1 MKPHIQVYF
10 CEHRHFLQDDWQA
23 EAFACLNASELSRY
37 HRFTRLQP
45 KRTFLLARLLL
56 KTALASR
63 LGRAASDIHLAA
75 SKNGK
80 PYIVDETELQLN
92 ISHSGKAL
100 AVAIADCT
108 LGIDVED
115 QLKLQKVLPLAGQ
128 YINDQA
134 AADIASTANAALA
147 LDRLTLYWTTLES
160 LVKFQDSS
168 IFKAR
173 REFVLPPAVCKDR
186 CSFNFAGQQFF
197 SLAVANDFRITLCSP
212 LSEHSCDFQQV
223 TPDTLNLL
231 HQGSV
236 SGADKVLQSAK
247 RASMQWTV
255 TKAATNDSSTATV

>member
-10 CEHRHFLQDDWQA
+10 CEHRHFLHDEWKA

-37 HRFTRLQP
+37 HRFTRSLPQ
-45 KRTFLLARLLL
+45 RTFLLTRLLL

-63 LGRAASDIHLAA
+63 LGRAASNIHLAA

-80 PYIVDETELQLN
+80 PYIEDETGLQLN

-100 AVAIADCT
+100 AVAIADCN

-115 QLKLQKVLPLAGQ
+115 HLKLQKVLPLAGQ

-134 AADIASTANAALA
+134 ASDIACASNAALA

-168 IFKAR
+168 IFKVR
-173 REFVLPPAVCKDR
+173 RAFVLPPAVCKDS

-212 LSEHSCDFQQV
+212 LSEQRCDFQQI

-231 HQGSV
+231 HQGST
-236 SGADKVLQSAK
+236 SGANKALQCSK
-247 RASMQWTV
+247 RAYMQWTV
-255 TKAATNDSSTATV
+255 TKGETNDSSAVTV